1 MHTVRHALLL
11 FALASAPILVAQD
24 SDDQGP
30 NAFVGSFTMELH
42 TYNGYEEK
50 VESPLV
56 LLYSST
62 ADKVLTQDVKARQGA
77 TRLYDLKAR
86 KQYVLGVDSTGKRTA
101 VVSKLPKLQPTK
113 EERNAPDVQISE
125 EARTIDGHPC
135 LKMVSITEDG
145 TWTGW
150 MAQDISVPYT
160 TMMRSVQRPGQHYH
174 SEALTGMNGFP
185 LEYEWVSKDSQERV
199 VCRITELKQGE
210 VDEEPFSLEGCKIV
224 AQ

>member
-1 MHTVRHALLL
+1 MHTVRHALFLLALAGAPLL
-11 FALASAPILVAQD
+11 FAQD
-24 SDDQGP
+24 SNAQGP

-42 TYNGYEEK
+42 TYKGYEEK
-50 VESPLV
+50 AESPLV

-77 TRLYDLKAR
+77 TMLYDLDAH

-101 VVSKLPKLQPTK
+101 VVSELPKLPPTK

-135 LKMVSITEDG
+135 LKLVSTTEDG

-160 TMMRSVQRPGQHYH
+160 AMMRLVQRPGQHYH
-174 SEALTGMNGFP
+174 SEALTGMYGFP
-185 LEYEWVSKDSQERV
+185 LEYEWVSKDTQDRV